1 MSYRFKLINGYG
13 TKNWSNVNII
23 SKFSVKYPCN
33 KCEYE
38 ATQKSSLKNHIQ
50 SKHEGVW
57 YDCNQCDYKAKQLG
71 ILTTHVK
78 LKHSG
83 ITTSMLNQ
91 QSIEINNQLTSTS
104 TGE

>member
-1 MSYRFKLINGYG
+1 MTIK
-13 TKNWSNVNII
+13 I
-23 SKFSVKYPCN
+23 S
-33 KCEYE
+33 
-38 ATQKSSLKNHIQ
+38 
-50 SKHEGVW
+50 
-57 YDCNQCDYKAKQLG
+57 DYKAKQLG

-104 TGE
+104 TGEWQLSKDQHMPEIGSIYCNL